1 MPPQDR
7 SELERYWK
15 ERWHKAKLDLD
26 AARALVQSLKEDAGL
41 SGPDGVYGYARYAR
55 AMMDETA
62 ALVEYSRVLRIY
74 TDLAIYGKLPGA
86 SDQ

>member
-1 MPPQDR
+1 MPENPKA
-7 SELERYWK
+7 EVERYWK

-26 AARALVQSLKEDAGL
+26 ATRALVQSLKDDAGL
-41 SGPDGVYGYARYAR
+41 NGPDGVYAYARYAR

-74 TDLAIYGKLPGA
+74 TDLMIYGKLPSA
-86 SDQ
+86 SDE